1 MKKSLIALTAAAGL
15 FGTTVAQADDFTYV
29 SGGINDWYDGD
40 VYVEGSIRVNPNLVL
55 EATFADPF
63 DFSLYL
69 GGKYF
74 VDFGQQ
80 QDVDTFLQLGMSHIE
95 FDNPQSSDDTGAYFG
110 AGFTTKFDEF
120 SRLIVDARYD
130 TILDGFFSVGA
141 RFRYEFIE
149 NLSGDVGYRVNTSG
163 VDNQIGVGLTYTF

>member
-1 MKKSLIALTAAAGL
+1 MKKSLIGLTAVAGL
-15 FGTTVAQADDFTYV
+15 LASTVAQADDFTYI

-40 VYVEGSIRVNPNLVL
+40 VYIEGSVRVNPNLVL
-55 EATFADPF
+55 EATYADPF
-63 DFSLYL
+63 DFSLYI

-80 QDVDTFLQLGMSHIE
+80 QDVDTFIQAGMSHL
-95 FDNPQSSDDTGAYFG
+95 DYSWDDDTGAYVG

-130 TILDGFFSVGA
+130 SLIDGFFSVGA
-141 RFRYEFIE
+141 RFRYEFIQ
-149 NLSGDVGYRVNTSG
+149 NLSGDIGYRVNTSG
-163 VDNQIGVGLTYTF
+163 VDNEVRVGLTYSF